1 MSAHMAHMQH
11 SWNSRQQP
19 PITTTM
25 PAPKDP
31 PPFPHPSPPPKTTMP
46 QHTPHTHQLLQQP
59 MVAKALPTR
68 RCSPTHTVSTRMHEH
83 GAAPSKT
90 ARYTT
95 CRRVGDQHTS
105 CPAQAA
111 TQTTLAMN
119 NSVMCILPIDMQG
132 YACIRQ
138 PAARKHNQ
146 TDDIKTV
153 VYAVWCRHNTL
164 SKVMRYKSHC
174 TAQLS
179 TLPGQQHSCCS
190 NST

>member
-19 PITTTM
+19 PTTTTM

-31 PPFPHPSPPPKTTMP
+31 PLPTPLTTT
-46 QHTPHTHQLLQQP
+46 QNHHATTHTPHPPAATTADGGESSANPQVQP
-59 MVAKALPTR
+59 HPH
-68 RCSPTHTVSTRMHEH
+68 CQHEN

-132 YACIRQ
+132 NRLCMHQAASSTQAQ
-138 PAARKHNQ
+138 PN
-146 TDDIKTV
+146 
-153 VYAVWCRHNTL
+153 
-164 SKVMRYKSHC
+164 
-174 TAQLS
+174 
-179 TLPGQQHSCCS
+179 G
-190 NST
+190 